1 MPLGK
6 EETHGAGGKYH
17 IIAGD
22 AVEHHHAHHLAALQ
36 KAAEHQQECRLDGAM
51 PATLGRA
58 LDKNSIKLV
67 SSCTC
72 KKLRGESPMNR
83 MHR

>member
-1 MPLGK
+1 MEP
-6 EETHGAGGKYH
+6 
-17 IIAGD
+17 
-22 AVEHHHAHHLAALQ
+22 
-36 KAAEHQQECRLDGAM
+36 M